1 MATVDFG
8 TVWVQSAADL
18 SDGVELGLRAW
29 SSPTAAVVEVRRR
42 AGGRLVSVSTPGVS
56 RKVMATVAITDRD
69 DLSWLE
75 GMCGALV
82 LVRGARGQ
90 RVWGVFDLVEGPEQ
104 TWPEFP
110 IDVQFT
116 LSEVT
121 VSEVV

>member
-1 MATVDFG
+1 MASVTFG

-18 SDGVELGLRAW
+18 SDGGGLGLRAW
-29 SSPTAAVVEVRRR
+29 SSPSSAVVEVRRR
-42 AGGRLVSVSTPGVS
+42 AAGRLTAVSRPGVA
-56 RKVMATVAITDRD
+56 RKVMLTVAIDTRD

-75 GMCGALV
+75 SMCGELV

-104 TWPEFP
+104 VYPEFP
-110 IDVQFT
+110 FLVQLT
-116 LSEVT
+116 VSEVT